1 MTALPAW
8 NCFAPIRFPGG
19 KTQMVAILL
28 YLLGKCDRY
37 CEPFAGGGSVG
48 LSLRRRWRSPLC
60 HFNDVDLAV
69 HDFWLMLR
77 DFAPDLH
84 RQILSVWR
92 DFDTFDDAIEFF
104 KTMRPILRGPRLDQM
119 QRAVAF
125 YICNRIGYSGITSQD
140 CGTTGRS
147 APRRINDGLIDTLPY
162 WSSVLQGFEIT
173 NHDYRMVM
181 STRGTTMLIDPPYE
195 DADGQR
201 ERRLYLDGWQR
212 SDILDLANYLID
224 QDRRGNRWVTTLMTS
239 SSTELLLIDKLRTAS
254 NSIHHGKLPVQHSI
268 VHRAAEEL
276 LIWNFEA

>member
-1 MTALPAW
+1 
-8 NCFAPIRFPGG
+8 
-19 KTQMVAILL
+19 MVAILL
-28 YLLGKCDRY
+28 YLLGRCDRY

-84 RQILSVWR
+84 RRIRDVWR
-92 DFDTFDDAIEFF
+92 EFDSFEEAIEFF
-104 KTMRPILRGPRLDQM
+104 KTMRPILRGPRLDHM
-119 QRAVAF
+119 ERAVAF

-162 WSSVLQGFEIT
+162 WSSVIQDFEIS
-173 NHDYRMVM
+173 NRDYRLVVPARN
-181 STRGTTMLIDPPYE
+181 TVLFFDPPYE
-195 DADGQR
+195 DEDDR
-201 ERRLYLDGWQR
+201 RDRRLYLNGWQR
-212 SDILDLANYLID
+212 ADILNLADYLIEL
-224 QDRRGNRWVTTLMTS
+224 DRRGNRWVTTLMTS

-254 NSIHHGKLPVQHSI
+254 NAIRYGKLPVQHSI